1 MGARERKS
9 SSNHRATRKFLQ
21 EYFTCKLL
29 LLPPIMLHPP
39 KNGNHRLKKAPNIS
53 KFGNGL
59 SSIAMVICS
68 S

>member
-1 MGARERKS
+1 MILLISFDA
-9 SSNHRATRKFLQ
+9 

-29 LLPPIMLHPP
+29 LLPIMLHPP

-59 SSIAMVICS
+59 SSIAMVTCS